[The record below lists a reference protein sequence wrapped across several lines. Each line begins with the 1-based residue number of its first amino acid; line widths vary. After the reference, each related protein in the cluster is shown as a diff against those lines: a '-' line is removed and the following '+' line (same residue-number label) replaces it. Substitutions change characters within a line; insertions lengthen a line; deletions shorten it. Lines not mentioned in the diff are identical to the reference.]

1 MKWFKNHKSEI
12 LVGGG
17 ALVAGVLSFF
27 ITLSVYPSIKNN
39 NLKNS
44 ENIKVNKENK
54 VIQSENKINNEDKVI
69 AKNNISEIY
78 FEDDNLINNELS
90 NTQNNVIE
98 SIQNESNSND
108 DITHTHEIEDIIDER
123 LNDDVDNNEEIK
135 VAENIENTNS
145 ESSGKLVEAIAINKN
160 EKIEFGLPIS
170 GDVITEFAKDKLV
183 FSETLNEWITHDGV
197 DILGEVASPVKVAYD
212 GVVESVKMDPRYG
225 NTIIVKHKDDYKTIY
240 SNLSTLDLVYVG
252 KKLKQGD
259 IISGIGEGFGFESKE
274 GAHVHYEVIKGNENI
289 NPLEY

>member
-78 FEDDNLINNELS
+78 FEDHNLINNELS
-90 NTQNNVIE
+90 NTQNVIE

-108 DITHTHEIEDIIDER
+108 DITHETEDIIDER

-135 VAENIENTNS
+135 VAENTENTNS
-145 ESSGKLVEAIAINKN
+145 ESSGKVVEAIAINKN
-160 EKIEFGLPIS
+160 EKIEFDLPIS
-170 GDVITEFAKDKLV
+170 GDIITEFAKDKLV

-259 IISGIGEGFGFESKE
+259 IISGVGEGFGFESKE

>member
-1 MKWFKNHKSEI
+1 MKWFKNHKSEM

-17 ALVAGVLSFF
+17 ALIAGVLSFF

-54 VIQSENKINNEDKVI
+54 VIQSENKINNEDKII
-69 AKNNISEIY
+69 AKNNVSEIY

-90 NTQNNVIE
+90 NTQNVIE

-259 IISGIGEGFGFESKE
+259 IISGVGEGFGFENKE
-274 GAHVHYEVIKGNENI
+274 GAHVHYEIIKGNENI

>member
-54 VIQSENKINNEDKVI
+54 VIQNENKINNEDKVI
-69 AKNNISEIY
+69 AKNSISEIY

-90 NTQNNVIE
+90 NTQNVIE

-160 EKIEFGLPIS
+160 EKIEFDLPIS
-170 GDVITEFAKDKLV
+170 GDIITEFAKDKLV

-259 IISGIGEGFGFESKE
+259 IISGVGEGFGFESKE

>member
-1 MKWFKNHKSEI
+1 MKWFRNHKSEI

-39 NLKNS
+39 NLKNNG
-44 ENIKVNKENK
+44 NIKVNEENK

-69 AKNNISEIY
+69 AKNNIPEIY
-78 FEDDNLINNELS
+78 FEDDDLTS
-90 NTQNNVIE
+90 TQNTVEPN
-98 SIQNESNSND
+98 QNESNSNED
-108 DITHTHEIEDIIDER
+108 LTHTHEIEDIIDEQ
-123 LNDDVDNNEEIK
+123 LNDDVNNNEEIK
-135 VAENIENTNS
+135 VAENTENTNS
-145 ESSGKLVEAIAINKN
+145 ESSGKLVEAIAINKS

-259 IISGIGEGFGFESKE
+259 IISGVGEGFGFESKE
-274 GAHVHYEVIKGNENI
+274 GAHVHYEILKGSENI

>member
-39 NLKNS
+39 NLKNN
-44 ENIKVNKENK
+44 ENIKVNEENK
-54 VIQSENKINNEDKVI
+54 IVQSENKVNNEDKII
-69 AKNNISEIY
+69 AKNNVPEIY
-78 FEDDNLINNELS
+78 FEDNNLINGELS
-90 NTQNNVIE
+90 NTQDIVEPIK
-98 SIQNESNSND
+98 NESNSNE
-108 DITHTHEIEDIIDER
+108 DITHSHEIENVIDEQ
-123 LNDDVDNNEEIK
+123 LNDNDIKNNEEIK
-135 VAENIENTNS
+135 VAENTENTNS
-145 ESSGKLVEAIAINKN
+145 ESSEKLVEAIAINKN
-160 EKIEFGLPIS
+160 EKIEFGLPVS

-183 FSETLNEWITHDGV
+183 YSETLNEWITHYGV
-197 DILGEVASPVKVAYD
+197 DILSEVASPVKVAYD

-259 IISGIGEGFGFESKE
+259 IISGVGEGFGFESKE
-274 GAHVHYEVIKGNENI
+274 GAHVHYEIIKGNENI